1 MPDDI
6 RSHHRFH
13 LYAAVGEGAGAD
25 DPDALT
31 DEEAAKTVTAYTWPD
46 FTQVRIFPREGFER
60 YATPFEHSYSTLL
73 AGEGRGAIPIV
84 DRGHPNLDEG
94 EVCMYLGWFTS
105 SDLDIPS
112 DLVSDFQAS
121 QQARTA
127 MDGLQLESEQLWKF
141 QIIVSRQPV
150 PGMNNAFLAPEISYL
165 VLTTIDGT
173 VMQFLGGNGAYYG
186 DMSTIQP
193 LDFLGPILVKLVAGL
208 GAAVIEY
215 LVEEETLAALGTSR
229 LVGRISAEEMEIHL
243 TRITG
248 KRPELRALRAMRNF
262 QGDKLLQE
270 TLTSLKGWGQ
280 LYGKAIEEK
289 TAEEMLQVT
298 TRTNLITMQPPG
310 IRSELWINKELLSQT
325 TAREFYE
332 EVVHEFCADALGW
345 SGTANE
351 TVLAFVG
358 DEYNALNSAQAF
370 LERAVMSSETIG
382 QMMAALRVP
391 EL

>member
-1 MPDDI
+1 MADDF
-6 RSHHRFH
+6 RSYHRFH
-13 LYAAVGEGAGAD
+13 VYAAVGEGTGAD

-31 DEEAAKTVTAYTWPD
+31 DEEAAKAVTAYTWPD
-46 FTQVRIFPREGFER
+46 FTEVRIFPREGFER
-60 YATPFEHSYSTLL
+60 YATPFEHSFSTLL
-73 AGEGRGAIPIV
+73 TGEGRGASPIV
-84 DRGHPNLDEG
+84 NRGHPTYDQG
-94 EVCMYLGWFTS
+94 EVCMYVGWFTW
-105 SDLDIPS
+105 SDFDIPS
-112 DLVSDFQAS
+112 DLASDFQESPLAK
-121 QQARTA
+121 TA
-127 MDGLQLESEQLWKF
+127 MDGLQLQSELWKY
-141 QIIVSRQPV
+141 QIIISKRPL
-150 PGMNNAFLAPEISYL
+150 PGMNNSFLPPENVYL

-173 VMQFLGGNGAYYG
+173 LMQFLGANGAYYG

-193 LDFLGPILVKLVAGL
+193 LDFLGPILAKLVAGL

-229 LVGRISAEEMEIHL
+229 LVGRISADEMEIHL
-243 TRITG
+243 TRIMG
-248 KRPELRALRAMRNF
+248 KRPELRALRAIRNF

-289 TAEEMLQVT
+289 TAAEMVQVT
-298 TRTNLITMQPPG
+298 SRTNLITMQPPG
-310 IRSELWINKELLSQT
+310 IRSELWINKELLAQS

-332 EVVHEFCADALGW
+332 EVTHELCADALGW
-345 SGTANE
+345 SGTGDE

-370 LERAVMSSETIG
+370 LERAIMSSETIG